1 MLAVVKTGGKQYT
14 VKPGDVIRIEKLA
27 GNPGESVQFGEVL
40 LIKDESGTVKVGSP
54 VLNNASVKGEILSHT
69 RGPKI
74 IVFKFKRRKGY
85 RRKKGHRQN
94 LTNVRITEIKA

>member
-14 VKPGDVIRIEKLA
+14 VKPGDVIRVEKL
-27 GNPGESVQFGEVL
+27 GGSPGESVQFGEVL
-40 LIKDESGTVKVGSP
+40 LVKEDNGTVKVGSP
-54 VLNNASVKGEILSHT
+54 VLNNASVRGEIISHT

-94 LTNVRITEIKA
+94 YTNVKITEIQV